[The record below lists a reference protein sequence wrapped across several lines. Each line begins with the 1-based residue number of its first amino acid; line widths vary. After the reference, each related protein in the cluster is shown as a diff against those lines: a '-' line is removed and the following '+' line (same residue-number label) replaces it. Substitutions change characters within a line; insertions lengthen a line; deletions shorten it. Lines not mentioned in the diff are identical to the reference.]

1 MKSVQLFLLF
11 LVFTFA
17 AACAQTVA
25 LRSSPDAPAALG
37 AAKISKDGN
46 GNSVV
51 KIEVSH
57 LAPPENLL
65 PPRKLYVVWAQV
77 PQGRTVNL
85 GQMQVGKNRV
95 GKFTGVT
102 ALNEFRI
109 VITAEDLP
117 AVITPSKQEILTTEV
132 FTVS

>member
-11 LVFTFA
+11 VVLSFA
-17 AACAQTVA
+17 TACAQTVA
-25 LRSSPDAPAALG
+25 LRGSPDVPAALG
-37 AAKISKDGN
+37 EAKISKDDN

-51 KIEVSH
+51 KIEVNH
-57 LAPPENLL
+57 LAPPENLSL
-65 PPRKLYVVWAQV
+65 PKKLYVVWAQV

-102 ALNEFRI
+102 ALSEFRI

-117 AVITPSKQEILTTEV
+117 AVVAPSKQEILTTEV
-132 FTVS
+132 FTVR